1 MKYLLL
7 LGLLFV
13 IAVLGAYLNGQ
24 SETPTENQDNVRGI
38 TELPVK
44 A

>member
-13 IAVLGAYLNGQ
+13 VAVLGAYMNGQ
-24 SETPTENQDNVRGI
+24 TETPTENQDNVKAI
-38 TELPVK
+38 TELRTTT
-44 A
+44 

>member
-13 IAVLGAYLNGQ
+13 VAVLGAYMNGQ
-24 SETPTENQDNVRGI
+24 TETPTENQDNVKAI
-38 TELPVK
+38 TELRTT

>member
-13 IAVLGAYLNGQ
+13 VAVLGAYLNGQ
-24 SETPTENQDNVRGI
+24 TETPTENQDNVRRI
-38 TELPVK
+38 TKLQTIT
-44 A
+44 

>member
-24 SETPTENQDNVRGI
+24 TETPTENQDNVRAI
-38 TELPVK
+38 TELP
-44 A
+44 ATT